1 MSPFREQYFLWKV
14 ATYGDPRAFEEL
26 YNKYHRSVYQF
37 LAFRLARRE
46 DAEDMTALV
55 FTRAWEYLASEQNEI
70 KNFRAFIYRIA
81 RNLLADFYRSA
92 SNREKNLSI
101 DEAQAQDRPID
112 IPDLRDLFEA
122 QVLASDEA
130 MVGRALLTLKPEYRE
145 VLTLRFMGE
154 LSLKEIAQVL
164 EKESGTVAVTLHRA
178 KEALAKAV
186 AQLVTGASSKEKE

>member
-26 YNKYHRSVYQF
+26 YNKYHRPVYQF

-81 RNLLADFYRSA
+81 RNLLADFYRA
-92 SNREKNLSI
+92 AANREKNISI

-130 MVGRALLTLKPEYRE
+130 MIGQALLTLKPEYRE

-178 KEALAKAV
+178 KESLAKAV
-186 AQLVTGASSKEKE
+186 AALEAGKSSKEKE

>member
-26 YNKYHRSVYQF
+26 YNKYHRPVYQF

-101 DEAQAQDRPID
+101 DEAHAQDRPID

-178 KEALAKAV
+178 KEALAKTV
-186 AQLVTGASSKEKE
+186 AQLEAGKREEKK

>member
-26 YNKYHRSVYQF
+26 YNKYHRPVYQF

-130 MVGRALLTLKPEYRE
+130 MVGQALLTLKPEYRE

-186 AQLVTGASSKEKE
+186 ATLEAGKSGKGKE